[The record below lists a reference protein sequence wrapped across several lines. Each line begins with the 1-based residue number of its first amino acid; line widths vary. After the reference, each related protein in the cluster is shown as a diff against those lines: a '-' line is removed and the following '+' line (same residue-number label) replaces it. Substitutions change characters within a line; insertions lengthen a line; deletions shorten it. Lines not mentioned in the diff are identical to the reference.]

1 MPMIEMVPKQ
11 TLSFEEFVRLTEQQ
25 RKALG
30 KIIIVPPQL
39 GQPGFG
45 YVVTERPVF
54 ATQPSAPSLR
64 RKPVTSR

>member
-1 MPMIEMVPKQ
+1 MPMIEMIPKQ

-30 KIIIVPPQL
+30 KVIIVPPQL

-54 ATQPSAPSLR
+54 TQRATQSSPLR
-64 RKPVTSR
+64 LRK